1 MRAPLVAAALLLLC
15 AHLGACL
22 VRRDAPETPE
32 EATPEAT
39 PDFFSRH
46 FQTLSDFFT
55 QELPQKLQAEQLRS
69 QAEQY
74 LDRANK
80 QLAPLAQELKSNV
93 LGLFSSLLDLGK
105 SEGQP

>member
-1 MRAPLVAAALLLLC
+1 MRAPLVALLLLLC
-15 AHLGACL
+15 VHLGAAL
-22 VRRDAPETPE
+22 VRREAPEGDTPEAAPET
-32 EATPEAT
+32 T
-39 PDFFSRH
+39 DFFSRH
-46 FQTLSDFFT
+46 FQSLSDFMT
-55 QELPQKLQAEQLRS
+55 RELPQKLQAEQLRS

-105 SEGQP
+105 SEGQA